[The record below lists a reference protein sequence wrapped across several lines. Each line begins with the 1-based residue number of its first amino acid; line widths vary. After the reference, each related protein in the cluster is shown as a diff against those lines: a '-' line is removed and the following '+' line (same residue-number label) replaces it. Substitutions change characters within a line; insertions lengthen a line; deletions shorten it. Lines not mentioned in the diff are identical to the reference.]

1 MFSLNL
7 HRSAIS
13 YDAICQ
19 NKPVI
24 EFSPE
29 GVINKASPLFLSTMG
44 YRADEIIG
52 HHHRIFCP
60 PSLVSS
66 PEYSQFWQRLARGES
81 FSGKYLRLAK
91 GNRSVWLEASYI
103 PVSDRRGRVIRVI
116 KIA

>member
-1 MFSLNL
+1 MFSLKNMFSLNL
-7 HRSAIS
+7 QRSAIS

-52 HHHRIFCP
+52 HHPRIFCP

-81 FSGKYLRLAK
+81 FSGKYLRLA
-91 GNRSVWLEASYI
+91 
-103 PVSDRRGRVIRVI
+103 
-116 KIA
+116 

>member
-7 HRSAIS
+7 QRSAIS

-19 NKPVI
+19 NKPCSVQ
-24 EFSPE
+24 
-29 GVINKASPLFLSTMG
+29 INKASPLFLSTMG

-66 PEYSQFWQRLARGES
+66 PEYSQFWQRLA
-81 FSGKYLRLAK
+81 
-91 GNRSVWLEASYI
+91 
-103 PVSDRRGRVIRVI
+103 GR
-116 KIA
+116 KL

>member
-1 MFSLNL
+1 MTQF
-7 HRSAIS
+7 
-13 YDAICQ
+13 CQ

-66 PEYSQFWQRLARGES
+66 PEYSHFWQRLARGES

-91 GNRSVWLEASYI
+91 EIVPYGLR
-103 PVSDRRGRVIRVI
+103 PVISPLLTGAAV
-116 KIA
+116 